1 MTPIDKR
8 VNKILE
14 LLDKGYPEPRLEL
27 NFKTPLELLIATIL
41 AAQCTDVR
49 VNAVTKDLFKK
60 YKKAEDYAKAD
71 INVLEE
77 EIRPTG
83 FYKNKAK
90 SIINCC
96 KMIVEKFKGEVPR
109 TLEELTGLPGVGR
122 KTANVVL
129 GIAYGIPAIAV
140 DTHMTRVSY
149 RLGLTEEADAD
160 KIEVDLMRVIPQ
172 ERWIR
177 FTMQMVLHGRYVC
190 IARRPK
196 CSTCVL
202 NSVCPKKGV
211 TVHD

>member
-1 MTPIDKR
+1 MTPAEAR
-8 VNKILE
+8 VKKILE
-14 LLDKGYPEPRLEL
+14 LLDKGCPEPRLEL

-60 YKKAEDYAKAD
+60 YKKAEDYAKVD

-96 KMIVEKFKGEVPR
+96 KMIVEKFKGQVPR
-109 TLEELTGLPGVGR
+109 TMEELTILPGVGR
-122 KTANVVL
+122 KTSNVVL
-129 GIAYGIPAIAV
+129 GVAYGIPGIAV

-149 RLGLTEEADAD
+149 RLGMTEGTEAD
-160 KIEVDLMRVIPQ
+160 KIEMDLMRVIPQ

-177 FTMQMVLHGRYVC
+177 FTMQMILHGRYTC

>member
-1 MTPIDKR
+1 MAPIDKR

-49 VNAVTKDLFKK
+49 VNTVTKDLFKK
-60 YKKAEDYAKAD
+60 YKKAEDYTKAD
-71 INVLEE
+71 IKVLEE

-83 FYKNKAK
+83 FYKNKSR

-96 KMIVEKFKGEVPR
+96 KMIVERFKGQVPR
-109 TLEELTGLPGVGR
+109 TMEELTDLPGVGR

-129 GIAYGIPAIAV
+129 GAAYGIPGIAV
-140 DTHMTRVSY
+140 DTHMTKVSY
-149 RLGLTEEADAD
+149 RLNLTEETEAD
-160 KIEVDLMRVIPQ
+160 KIEMDLMKVIPE
-172 ERWIR
+172 ERRIR

-196 CSTCVL
+196 CSTCIL

>member
-1 MTPIDKR
+1 MTQVDKR
-8 VNKILE
+8 VNNILK

-60 YKKAEDYAKAD
+60 YKKAEDYAKAY
-71 INVLEE
+71 IKVLEE

-83 FYKNKAK
+83 FYKNKAR
-90 SIINCC
+90 SIINCG
-96 KMIVEKFKGEVPR
+96 KMIAERFKGQVPR
-109 TLEELTGLPGVGR
+109 TMEELTGLPGVGR

-129 GIAYGIPAIAV
+129 GVAYGIPAIAV
-140 DTHMTRVSY
+140 DTHMARVSY

-160 KIEVDLMRVIPQ
+160 KIEVDLMKVIPE
-172 ERWIR
+172 ERRIR

-196 CSTCVL
+196 CSTCIL

>member
-8 VNKILE
+8 VNNILK
-14 LLDKGYPEPRLEL
+14 LLDKGHPEPRLEL

-49 VNAVTKDLFKK
+49 VNMVTKDLFKK
-60 YKKAEDYAKAD
+60 YKKAEDYTKAD
-71 INVLEE
+71 IKVLEE

-83 FYKNKAK
+83 FYKNKSR

-96 KMIVEKFKGEVPR
+96 KMIVERFKGQVPR
-109 TLEELTGLPGVGR
+109 TMEELTGLPGVGR

-129 GIAYGIPAIAV
+129 GVAYGIPAIAV

-149 RLGLTEEADAD
+149 RLSLTEEADAD
-160 KIEVDLMRVIPQ
+160 KIEDDLMKVIPE
-172 ERWIR
+172 ERRIR

-196 CSTCVL
+196 CSTCIL